1 MFQGLDFED
10 IAHESET
17 SSEDDDDGDDDDDV
31 MSDDNELSTPVQKQ
45 R

>member
-17 SSEDDDDGDDDDDV
+17 SSEDDDDDDDV